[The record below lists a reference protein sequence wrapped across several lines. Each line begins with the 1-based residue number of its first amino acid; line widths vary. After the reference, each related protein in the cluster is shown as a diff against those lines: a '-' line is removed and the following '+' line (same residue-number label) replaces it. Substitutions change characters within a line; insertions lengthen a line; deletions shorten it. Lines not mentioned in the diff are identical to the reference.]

1 ISGGVNIYP
10 REVEDVL
17 LMHPDV
23 QDVAVFGIPDPEF
36 GETVQAAVQRVKTAE
51 AAPAAVTADQLI
63 AFCRERL
70 AHLKCPRGIDFHD
83 ELPRHQTGK
92 IYKEGLKA
100 PYWSRIGKA

>member
-1 ISGGVNIYP
+1 VRDEDGAP
-10 REVEDVL
+10 R
-17 LMHPDV
+17 
-23 QDVAVFGIPDPEF
+23 
-36 GETVQAAVQRVKTAE
+36 
-51 AAPAAVTADQLI
+51 AVTAETLI

-100 PYWSRIGKA
+100 PYWTSVHKN